1 MPLVTTM
8 FLKIV
13 RRYSTGEP
21 VTFDWLAHQLGF
33 PFGPPKTI
41 LDLVHLEATH
51 DVLDVYLWLS
61 YRFQVF
67 MTLPTYVNFVSL
79 FIFNF
84 IGLLP

>member
-1 MPLVTTM
+1 M

-61 YRFQVF
+61 YRFQVLF
-67 MTLPTYVNFVSL
+67 NSTSL
-79 FIFNF
+79 CSLGLFLLLYF